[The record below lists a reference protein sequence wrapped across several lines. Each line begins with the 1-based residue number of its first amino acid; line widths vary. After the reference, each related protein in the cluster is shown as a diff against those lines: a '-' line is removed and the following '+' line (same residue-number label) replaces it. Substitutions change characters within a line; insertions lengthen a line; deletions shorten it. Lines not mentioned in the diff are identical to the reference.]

1 MTGDFLTVSYRTST
15 RGLTVPSCLE
25 SSTKEARGL
34 ARAEGVSAFEEN
46 EGNRVSRVDDQPP
59 FPSVWRT
66 KLRHR
71 QHDHRPARG
80 RPHTRSPRSRGLHI
94 CPQTFR
100 FSTASPRAAP
110 DLDGGSNVLAP
121 GCGMW
126 AGPGHGDDS
135 LLHDAHVAGWG
146 SSVRCP
152 QPRRPTWRFQV
163 PRAGVPATDAGYQRP
178 FLSQLGAQGLHFYP
192 PVPAGDA
199 TSPQLCTEGTSTV
212 IGRKRVREAAAAGH
226 AHAGSLRCTLM
237 PSGDAD
243 RQL

>member
-15 RGLTVPSCLE
+15 HGLTVPSCLE
-25 SSTKEARGL
+25 ASTKEARGL

-163 PRAGVPATDAGYQRP
+163 PRAGVPATDAGYQRTAFPKPAGSSGAP
-178 FLSQLGAQGLHFYP
+178 FLSSSTSRRRHK
-192 PVPAGDA
+192 PAAVHGGNQHCYWEEA
-199 TSPQLCTEGTSTV
+199 CQRSCRSGPRT
-212 IGRKRVREAAAAGH
+212 RRV
-226 AHAGSLRCTLM
+226 T
-237 PSGDAD
+237 
-243 RQL
+243 